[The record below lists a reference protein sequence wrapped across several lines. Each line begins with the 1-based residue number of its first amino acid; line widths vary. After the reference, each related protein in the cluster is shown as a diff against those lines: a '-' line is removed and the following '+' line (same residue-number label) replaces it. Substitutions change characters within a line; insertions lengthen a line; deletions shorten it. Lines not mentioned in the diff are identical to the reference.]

1 MGVLCTLSQTLLFF
15 SLFLFL
21 INKIK
26 IGKEK
31 RLLFFYINLAFLSE
45 ITSYITLKYNIRNV
59 WLAHIY
65 FPIEFLFFFLILLQ
79 WVIRYRKY
87 WIIAGMIIGT
97 YIMLD
102 YFYLTDFSK
111 YSTLALSLQNSL
123 FFLFSASILIEIT
136 TRNFI
141 PFYKDDRFYIAAGIF
156 IYSGLTSLMYLF
168 YNAFNFLF
176 PFYVVSLSG
185 ICLNLFFT
193 YSMVLYY
200 RQRKMLAEAIK

>member
-1 MGVLCTLSQTLLFF
+1 MGYLVSTTQTLLFCT
-15 SLFLFL
+15 LFLFL
-21 INKIK
+21 FSKIEL
-26 IGKEK
+26 EK
-31 RLLFFYINLAFLSE
+31 DKKLIVYYIAISFLAE
-45 ITSYITLKYNIRNV
+45 ITSGATSFYLIKNV
-59 WLAHIY
+59 WIAHIY
-65 FPIEFLFFFLILLQ
+65 FPLEFLFFFLILLQ

-87 WIIAGMIIGT
+87 WIIAGVIIGT
-97 YIMLD
+97 YITLD

-111 YSTLALSLQNSL
+111 HSTLALSLQSSF

-168 YNAFNFLF
+168 YNAFNVLF

-185 ICLNLFFT
+185 VCLNLFFT

-200 RQRKMLAEAIK
+200 RKRKMLAEALK

>member
-1 MGVLCTLSQTLLFF
+1 MGYLVSTTQTLLFCT
-15 SLFLFL
+15 LFLFL
-21 INKIK
+21 FSKIEL
-26 IGKEK
+26 EK
-31 RLLFFYINLAFLSE
+31 DKKLIVYYIAISFLAEIASGATSFYLI
-45 ITSYITLKYNIRNV
+45 KNV
-59 WLAHIY
+59 WIAHIY

-87 WIIAGMIIGT
+87 WIIAGVIVGT
-97 YIMLD
+97 YIALD
-102 YFYLTDFSK
+102 YFFLSDLSM
-111 YSTLALSLQNSL
+111 YSAMALSIQSSF

-141 PFYKDDRFYIAAGIF
+141 PFYKDERFYIAAGIF

-168 YNAFNFLF
+168 YNAFNILF
-176 PFYVVSLSG
+176 PFYIVSWSA

-200 RQRKMLAEAIK
+200 RQRKMLTEALK

>member
-1 MGVLCTLSQTLLFF
+1 MAYLGSFSQSLLFF

-21 INKIK
+21 FSKTEV
-26 IGKEK
+26 GKEK
-31 RLLFFYINLAFLSE
+31 RVLVIYIALASLSDV
-45 ITSYITLKYNIRNV
+45 TATTTLYYCIKNI

-87 WIIAGMIIGT
+87 WILTGVIIGV
-97 YIMLD
+97 YIVVD
-102 YFYLTDFSK
+102 YFFLTDLSM
-111 YSTLALSLQNSL
+111 YSALALSIQSSF

-141 PFYKDDRFYIAAGIF
+141 PFYKDERFYIAAGVF

-168 YNAFNFLF
+168 YNAFNVLF
-176 PFYVVSLSG
+176 PFYVVSLSA

-200 RQRKMLAEAIK
+200 RQRKMLAEVLK